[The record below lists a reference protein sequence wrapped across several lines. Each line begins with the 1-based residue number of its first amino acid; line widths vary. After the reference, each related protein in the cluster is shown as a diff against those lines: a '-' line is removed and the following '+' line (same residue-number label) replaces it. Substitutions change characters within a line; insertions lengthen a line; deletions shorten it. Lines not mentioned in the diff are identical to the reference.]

1 MEKNTKKTLP
11 TAKQKLKELK
21 KKLKDLE
28 EVKLKEAL
36 ARYGEAFRESSSPN
50 ENAAWELA
58 DEEVS
63 VLRAMISEI
72 RAEIQN
78 LQYQSPTVK
87 SDKV

>member
-1 MEKNTKKTLP
+1 MIKPLTRGQRLRDLKR
-11 TAKQKLKELK
+11 KLKE
-21 KKLKDLE
+21 LE

-63 VLRAMISEI
+63 VLRAMVTEI
-72 RAEIQN
+72 KFEIKTLEHPLVN
-78 LQYQSPTVK
+78 SK
-87 SDKV
+87 